1 MSTNR
6 SDQEPSMEE
15 ILSSIR
21 RIIAD
26 DDEDTPPAKSSA
38 GRGEAKTPAK
48 TDSADDNEDD
58 DVLDLTQVVAR
69 GKDFD
74 GDEAAASDDA
84 DIVEDEIELEP
95 EAAFEPEPEQPVA
108 KPASNGDLHQ
118 AERSMAN
125 EDLLVSEA
133 AASAS
138 TGAFAKLAKAALAS
152 EQTPV
157 AGGGKTVEAF
167 LSELLRPMLKEWLD
181 ANLETVVERI
191 VEQEVR
197 KLARRAELR

>member
-1 MSTNR
+1 MSANK

-38 GRGEAKTPAK
+38 GGGAAKAPSK
-48 TDSADDNEDD
+48 TDFADDNEDE
-58 DVLDLTQVVAR
+58 DVLELTQVVAR
-69 GKDFD
+69 GRDFA
-74 GDEAAASDDA
+74 GDEAVDSEEA
-84 DIVEDEIELEP
+84 DVVEDEIELEP
-95 EAAFEPEPEQPVA
+95 EAAFEPEPEETVA
-108 KPASNGDLHQ
+108 KPASNGEMHQ
-118 AERSMAN
+118 AERSMVN

-138 TGAFAKLAKAALAS
+138 AGAFAKLAKAALAS

-157 AGGGKTVEAF
+157 ASGGKTVEAF
-167 LSELLRPMLKEWLD
+167 LSDLLRPMLKEWLD
-181 ANLETVVERI
+181 ANLEAVVERI